1 MAKMNKGGYIT
12 SPLLTVAAD
21 RPIHVGLK
29 SEPREV
35 FEVKVVVS
43 RNTPCLFTYEID
55 EEGKLECPSELL
67 DYQAAEAKRDDRA
80 LDVLIARKQLGQ
92 ISDTPHR
99 FDRGNSIESDSLFAI
114 GK

>member
-12 SPLLTVAAD
+12 SPLLTVVAD

-67 DYQAAEAKRDDRA
+67 DYQTAEAKEGDRDGNN
-80 LDVLIARKQLGQ
+80 IARLRWELL
-92 ISDTPHR
+92 SDGHPCH
-99 FDRGNSIESDSLFAI
+99 SE
-114 GK
+114 